1 MRSIRS
7 FLITVTVVAII
18 LVLFVAIVQG
28 YRTGIER
35 TQALLD
41 EQLLQDAQLIAL
53 TATSDLRDL
62 SPISQLE
69 FQVWRLNGELIQRSS
84 QIPSEPILPLTEETV
99 VDTSFAGQRWRA
111 LNYVDTDRGMSI
123 QVAESIQGR
132 FNIAEEIVNATLL
145 PILFGVPILI
155 GLTWGIV
162 SMGLRHLLTLARA
175 VALRGTDNLEPI
187 NMPGTPSELH
197 PVLASM
203 NNMLEQ
209 LAGSFEREKRF
220 ASDAAH
226 ELRTP
231 ISALKVN
238 VYNLR
243 TQMAD
248 SADLQG
254 LANSLDRMTHLI
266 DQLLLLYRTSS
277 ENLRT
282 DFESVNLNRLCQEVV
297 RDRYTRIQQ
306 RQQDIELTAEDL
318 SVLGN
323 QFALSALVANL
334 VDNASKYT
342 PEGGHIRLEVT
353 SSNEG
358 VCLVVE
364 DSGIGISPNLR
375 ERVKDRFFRVNTGSK
390 VQGCGLGLSIV
401 QHVVNLHHAD
411 FEITD
416 SSFETGTRVAVHFP
430 INRDRS
436 Q

>member
-1 MRSIRS
+1 
-7 FLITVTVVAII
+7 
-18 LVLFVAIVQG
+18 
-28 YRTGIER
+28 
-35 TQALLD
+35 
-41 EQLLQDAQLIAL
+41 
-53 TATSDLRDL
+53 
-62 SPISQLE
+62 
-69 FQVWRLNGELIQRSS
+69 
-84 QIPSEPILPLTEETV
+84 
-99 VDTSFAGQRWRA
+99 
-111 LNYVDTDRGMSI
+111 
-123 QVAESIQGR
+123 
-132 FNIAEEIVNATLL
+132 
-145 PILFGVPILI
+145 
-155 GLTWGIV
+155 
-162 SMGLRHLLTLARA
+162 
-175 VALRGTDNLEPI
+175 
-187 NMPGTPSELH
+187 
-197 PVLASM
+197 
-203 NNMLEQ
+203 
-209 LAGSFEREKRF
+209 
-220 ASDAAH
+220 
-226 ELRTP
+226 
-231 ISALKVN
+231 
-238 VYNLR
+238 
-243 TQMAD
+243 
-248 SADLQG
+248 
-254 LANSLDRMTHLI
+254 MTHLI

-282 DFESVNLNRLCQEVV
+282 DFERVNLNRLCQEVV

-353 SSNEG
+353 ASNER